1 MTGDNQWIG
10 FAACLLRLINVIAA
24 CLSKTVS
31 VKKCLPQLPPPLV
44 LFTRALVKRQKISGI
59 RWMALFFSWQ
69 LHIYQVTEGPNSLRH
84 SRKHLWQCVKLQP
97 PPFTHTRKALLQKKE
112 EKKNNTCI
120 HSSLIATDTL
130 KWWALSFLQQ
140 FGVCF
145 SFFFFFFFFFP
156 GSESSAFCGPWWIS
170 APFNL
175 PRQCCFMLLH

>member
-97 PPFTHTRKALLQKKE
+97 PPFTHTRKTLLLLQKK
-112 EKKNNTCI
+112 KKHTTLAYTLPLLPQTLWNDELSPSS
-120 HSSLIATDTL
+120 SSLEFV
-130 KWWALSFLQQ
+130 FLY
-140 FGVCF
+140 V
-145 SFFFFFFFFFP
+145 FFFFFS
-156 GSESSAFCGPWWIS
+156 GTESSTFCGPRWIT

>member
-97 PPFTHTRKALLQKKE
+97 PPFTQTRKTLLRKKKKE
-112 EKKNNTCI
+112 KRHTCI
-120 HSSLIATDTL
+120 NSSLFAIDTQ
-130 KWWALSFLQQ
+130 KWRASSLLPLAVWSLF
-140 FGVCF
+140 FV
-145 SFFFFFFFFFP
+145 FFFIYFFLPSFIFF
-156 GSESSAFCGPWWIS
+156 SVQWE
-170 APFNL
+170 L
-175 PRQCCFMLLH
+175 CFLWSLVNNCPL